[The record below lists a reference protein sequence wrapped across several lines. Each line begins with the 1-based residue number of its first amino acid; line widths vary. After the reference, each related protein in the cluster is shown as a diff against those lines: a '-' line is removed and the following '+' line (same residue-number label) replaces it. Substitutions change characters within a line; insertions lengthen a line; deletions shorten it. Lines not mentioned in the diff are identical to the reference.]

1 MTTQHSGV
9 IIPIN
14 IVDRMSAQVPW

>member
-14 IVDRMSAQVPW
+14 IADRMPAQVPW